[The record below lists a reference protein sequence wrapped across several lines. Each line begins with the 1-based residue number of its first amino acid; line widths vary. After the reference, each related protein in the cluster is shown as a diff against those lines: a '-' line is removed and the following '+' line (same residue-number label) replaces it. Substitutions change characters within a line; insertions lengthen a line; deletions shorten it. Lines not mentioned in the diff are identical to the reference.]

1 MEQIAI
7 RPEVLKA
14 YGFKPFLS
22 IRPLTGG
29 HINNT
34 LLVETIRGK
43 FVLQQMNH
51 FVFPS
56 PADIMEN
63 MVGVTDFLQKKVLE
77 QGGDPKREII
87 TIRRTLSGDPYI
99 IDETG
104 EYWRCLCYI
113 DHAKSYESTERL
125 DTIFEAG
132 RAFGNFQRMLE
143 DYPAGTLHEIIENF
157 HNTPE
162 RFRQLEQAIA
172 SNKASRKAQVEKEIL
187 FAQKRKES
195 CRFLMDLLQKGE
207 LPLRVTHNDTKL
219 SNILIDEET
228 GKAICIIDLDT
239 VMPGLAA
246 FDFGDSIRACASTAA
261 EDEADLTKVHFDLS
275 RFEAYTKGFLS
286 SVGNALTAL
295 ELDTLP
301 DGARLMTF
309 EVGIRFLADYLN
321 GDVYFKTGYPE
332 HNLVRA
338 RNQFKLVEEM
348 EAAEPQMKRIVQN
361 LKIS

>member
-1 MEQIAI
+1 MEQTAI

-14 YGFKPFLS
+14 YGFETPRS
-22 IRPLTGG
+22 ISPLTGG

-34 LLVETIRGK
+34 LLVETSRGK

-56 PADIMEN
+56 PPDIMEN

-77 QGGDPKREII
+77 QGGGPKREIV
-87 TIRRTLSGDPYI
+87 TIRRSLSGDPYI
-99 IDETG
+99 VDETG
-104 EYWRCLCYI
+104 EYWRCLRFI
-113 DHAKSYESTERL
+113 DHAKSYEAAEGL
-125 DTIFEAG
+125 DMIFEAG

-162 RFRQLEQAIA
+162 RFRQLEQAIE
-172 SNKASRKAQVEKEIL
+172 SNAAGRKELVEKEIS
-187 FAQKRKES
+187 FSRQRKEG
-195 CRFLMDLLQKGE
+195 CGLLMNLLHAGK

-219 SNILIDEET
+219 SNILIDEES

-261 EDEADLTKVHFDLS
+261 EDEADLTKVHFDLA

-286 SVGNALTAL
+286 SVGNALTPL
-295 ELDTLP
+295 ELETLP
-301 DGARLMTF
+301 DGAQLMTF

-321 GDVYFKTGYPE
+321 GDVYFKTSYPE

-348 EAAEPQMKRIVQN
+348 EAAGPQMKKMVQD
-361 LKIS
+361 LKIL